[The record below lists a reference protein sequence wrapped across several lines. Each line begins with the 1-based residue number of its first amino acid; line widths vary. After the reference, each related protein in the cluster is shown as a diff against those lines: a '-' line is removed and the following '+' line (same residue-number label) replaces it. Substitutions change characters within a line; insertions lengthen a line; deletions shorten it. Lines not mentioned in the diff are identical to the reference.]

1 MTETTGAYR
10 YELILGL
17 PHTNHRG
24 LAEHLALAHL
34 GHLYWTSIARAIGR
48 PLSSLRSPAGEEVY
62 ATFYFVEETFPE
74 AAPIDGFRLDDR
86 LDVTVRLRAFKGM
99 AVEGNVTLD
108 PAIPP
113 GGHPREPGARVR
125 FASIFITPSAGNS
138 ALRVVAPVGADFSG
152 LPPLPLAENPHHI
165 TKAAEESGK
174 LGLLGPEWQPVV
186 GGALDQRREIDP
198 DRDSNGA
205 GLVYFANYL
214 VFMNAAERAVMREAG
229 LTESE
234 ILTRAVRA
242 RRIAYYGNA
251 GLGGDLVTRVALLR
265 SPRRP
270 GELGFRYA
278 IHRAEDDARICLSE
292 AIKTLVR

>member
-1 MTETTGAYR
+1 VTETAGEYR
-10 YELILGL
+10 YELVLGL

-62 ATFYFVEETFPE
+62 ATFYFVETTFPE
-74 AAPIDGFRLDDR
+74 EAPIDGFRLDDR
-86 LDVTVRLRAFKGM
+86 LDVTLRLRAFKGM
-99 AVEGNVTLD
+99 AVEGDVTFD
-108 PAIPP
+108 HAPPRGGGRGVPIP
-113 GGHPREPGARVR
+113 RVR

-138 ALRVVAPVGADFSG
+138 ALRVVAPVDADFSG

-165 TKAAEESGK
+165 TKAAEERGT
-174 LGLLGPEWQPVV
+174 LGLLGPEWEPVV
-186 GGALDQRREIDP
+186 GGTLDQRREIDP

-205 GLVYFANYL
+205 GLVYFANYV
-214 VFMNAAERAVMREAG
+214 VFMNGAERAAMREAG

-234 ILTRAVRA
+234 ILTRVVRT

-251 GLGGDLVTRVALLR
+251 GLSGDLVTRVVLLR
-265 SPRRP
+265 SSRRAR
-270 GELGFRYA
+270 ELGFRYA
-278 IHRAEDDARICLSE
+278 IHRAEDGALICLSE
-292 AIKTLVR
+292 AVKILRH